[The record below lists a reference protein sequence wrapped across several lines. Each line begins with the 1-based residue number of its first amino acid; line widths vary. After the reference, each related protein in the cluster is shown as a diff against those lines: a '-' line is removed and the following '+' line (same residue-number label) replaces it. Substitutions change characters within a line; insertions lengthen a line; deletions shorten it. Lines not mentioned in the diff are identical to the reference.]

1 MAFGMSLIYN
11 YVCISYFDVDRTNIL
26 FCACYFIAGGLIY
39 LYRDKIGSLN
49 RWISLC
55 VIVISAVLYYVA
67 GGNTFTMLFASV
79 ALLSWTVICAGG
91 AARKSYLLENRITKF
106 VSSISMEIYLS
117 HMVIFRVIER
127 LGLNRMIG
135 NSWLQYAVTVVFVLV
150 GASVFAV
157 VIQKIIEFVMTKT
170 KVIRGQVV

>member
-1 MAFGMSLIYN
+1 M
-11 YVCISYFDVDRTNIL
+11 R
-26 FCACYFIAGGLIY
+26 
-39 LYRDKIGSLN
+39 
-49 RWISLC
+49 
-55 VIVISAVLYYVA
+55 
-67 GGNTFTMLFASV
+67 
-79 ALLSWTVICAGG
+79 GG